1 MILPLRLPGRTGPPR
16 PPPVSPRA
24 SPGSLQRCG
33 VWRPLGWKMR
43 GSRRRGACGW
53 DGSWEVKR
61 GASSAGRTRTR
72 ARAGGY
78 GAPPAPLAWVA
89 AAAVRDGDTGL
100 GDRQGTSLVV
110 LGGCPASPAIRV
122 LRGFSAL
129 EQKHCIKAKMLHSLN
144 SSSPF

>member
-1 MILPLRLPGRTGPPR
+1 
-16 PPPVSPRA
+16 
-24 SPGSLQRCG
+24 
-33 VWRPLGWKMR
+33 
-43 GSRRRGACGW
+43 
-53 DGSWEVKR
+53 VKR

-110 LGGCPASPAIRV
+110 LGGTSESQTPELTRIGPPGEREGGGPLV
-122 LRGFSAL
+122 
-129 EQKHCIKAKMLHSLN
+129 
-144 SSSPF
+144 